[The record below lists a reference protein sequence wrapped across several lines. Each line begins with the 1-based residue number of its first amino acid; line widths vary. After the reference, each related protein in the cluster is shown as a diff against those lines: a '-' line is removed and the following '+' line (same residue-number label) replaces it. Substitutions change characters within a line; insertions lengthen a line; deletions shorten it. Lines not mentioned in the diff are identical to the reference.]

1 MRAVPVNSN
10 PVMPT
15 QAARSTVNRDWMH
28 SDEHTTGPVTA
39 LAGYAGSE
47 QTPSSQ
53 AERRV
58 VNSPAY
64 RFSYAILKRAFD
76 IALVLLFSPL
86 WIPLCLSIALCVVL
100 TSPGPVFFSHRRI
113 GRGGVFFSMWKF
125 RTMCV
130 NSAEIL
136 EAHLARHPEDRGEW
150 ASSHKLKSDP
160 RVTPLGRFLR
170 RSSLDELPQL
180 WNVLTGRM
188 TLVGPRPIVAAEAE
202 KYGDA
207 FSYYLA
213 VKPGITGLWQAS
225 GRSTL
230 SYEDRVAL
238 DRRYVEEWSLAK
250 DLSILIRT
258 VTKVA
263 NSDGAY

>member
-1 MRAVPVNSN
+1 
-10 PVMPT
+10 
-15 QAARSTVNRDWMH
+15 MH
-28 SDEHTTGPVTA
+28 SDEHIAGSIPA
-39 LAGYAGSE
+39 LASYPASE
-47 QTPSSQ
+47 YTGRDA

-58 VNSPAY
+58 INSPTY
-64 RFSYAILKRAFD
+64 RFSYAILKRCFD
-76 IALVLLFSPL
+76 VGLVLLFSPL

-113 GRGGVFFSMWKF
+113 GHAGKFFSMWKF

-130 NSAEIL
+130 NSAEVL
-136 EAHLARHPEDRGEW
+136 EQHLARHPEDREEW
-150 ASSHKLKSDP
+150 ASSHKLKNDP

-202 KYGDA
+202 KYGED

-230 SYEDRVAL
+230 SYDDRVSL
-238 DRRYVEEWSLAK
+238 DRRYVEDWSLAM
-250 DLSILIRT
+250 DIGILVRT
-258 VTKVA
+258 ITKVA
-263 NSDGAY
+263 NSHGAY

>member
-1 MRAVPVNSN
+1 
-10 PVMPT
+10 
-15 QAARSTVNRDWMH
+15 
-28 SDEHTTGPVTA
+28 
-39 LAGYAGSE
+39 
-47 QTPSSQ
+47 
-53 AERRV
+53 
-58 VNSPAY
+58 
-64 RFSYAILKRAFD
+64 LKRGLD
-76 IALVLLFSPL
+76 VALVLLFSPL

-113 GRGGVFFSMWKF
+113 GRRGVFFSMWKF

-130 NSAEIL
+130 NSAAVL
-136 EAHLARHPEDRGEW
+136 EQHLARHPEDREEW
-150 ASSHKLKSDP
+150 ASSHKLKDDP

-202 KYGDA
+202 KYGDD
-207 FSYYLA
+207 FPYYLA

-230 SYEDRVAL
+230 SYDERVAL
-238 DRRYVEEWSLAK
+238 DRRYVEEWSIGM
-250 DLSILIRT
+250 DISILFRT